1 MSGTGKGTRL
11 RASACA
17 LLAAALVAAIP
28 AAAGGSTAVPVSAR
42 IGDEVGV
49 LIGPDGSV
57 ADASSVPVRIL
68 RERHG
73 DYVVV
78 TVA

>member
-1 MSGTGKGTRL
+1 V
-11 RASACA
+11 RAPACA
-17 LLAAALVAAIP
+17 LLLAAVLAAIAP
-28 AAAGGSTAVPVSAR
+28 TAGGAASVPVSAQ
-42 IGDEVGV
+42 IGTEVGV
-49 LIGPDGSV
+49 LVGPDGSV

-78 TVA
+78 TIP